1 MTSGEAKDVT
11 DRMSI
16 ESWLSAL
23 SDTVNAGDQ
32 TKLSALFASDADWR
46 DVLALTG
53 RMITVSGA
61 TRIAETLLGQTGA
74 ERYLQDLHIDGTRQA
89 PTRVTRADVDVLEAI
104 LSFETARGRGSALV
118 RFRVADLSA
127 PIPVAWTLLTALEDL
142 REHEEWR
149 YREAKDAAETERGFH
164 DPNWLDERRESL
176 AYEGRDPAVLIIGG
190 GHAGL
195 TAAARL
201 VHLGVDTLVID
212 REQRIGDNWRLRYHG
227 LKLHNQIHSN
237 HLPYM
242 PFPPGWPK
250 YIPKDRV
257 ANWLEAYV
265 DAMEINFWTE
275 TSFLGAEWDTERA
288 CWTAHLKSA
297 DGRTRTMRPRHIIM
311 ATSVS
316 GRPKTPH
323 IPLLETF
330 GGTVTHSSGFRGGS
344 DWSGKPVI
352 VFGTGTSA
360 HDIAQDLQGHGARVT
375 MVQRSPSMVVNIEP
389 SAQLYDG
396 VYLGPGP
403 SMEDRDLINLSV
415 PLPLLKKA
423 HKLVTEQVK
432 KIDAPLLDGLERAG
446 FELEFGEDG
455 TGWPLKYRQ
464 RGGGYYFNVGCS
476 ELIASGAIKL
486 VQFRDVAGFEKSGM
500 KMADG
505 SLLPA
510 DLVVLAT
517 GYEGLADM
525 VRRHFGDA
533 VADRV
538 GPIWGFDETSS
549 ELRNM
554 WMVTGQPGLWFTGG
568 AFSQCRIYSK
578 YLALQIKAAEIGQPF
593 PA

>member
-1 MTSGEAKDVT
+1 MRPDTNEAAKDAARIDHWIDAFLV
-11 DRMSI
+11 
-16 ESWLSAL
+16 AL
-23 SDTVNAGDQ
+23 SRSDIEQLTRLINQ
-32 TKLSALFASDADWR
+32 DADWR
-46 DVLALTG
+46 DVLALTD
-53 RMITVSGA
+53 RMVTTSGA
-61 TRIAETLLGQTGA
+61 ASVVDRLVAVGAARNLKDLRID
-74 ERYLQDLHIDGTRQA
+74 QDRC
-89 PTRVTRADVDVLEAI
+89 PPVRVVRAGIRVLEAI
-104 LSFETARGRGSALV
+104 LTFETVRGRGAALV
-118 RFRVADLSA
+118 RFPIRETGSDPLS
-127 PIPVAWTLLTALEDL
+127 AWTLLTALEDL
-142 REHEEWR
+142 RGYEEQRVWEGR
-149 YREAKDAAETERGFH
+149 DAVAAKRGFH
-164 DPNWLDERRESL
+164 DPNWLDERREASG
-176 AYEGRDPAVLIIGG
+176 YVDRDPDVLIVGG

-212 REQRIGDNWRLRYHG
+212 RERRIGDNWRLRYHG

-237 HLPYM
+237 HLPYL
-242 PFPPGWPK
+242 PFPSGWPT

-257 ANWLEAYV
+257 ANWLEFYV

-275 TSFLGAEWDTERA
+275 TSFLGAEWDEEAHSWRARIEGANGSER
-288 CWTAHLKSA
+288 TL
-297 DGRTRTMRPRHIIM
+297 RPRHIIM

-316 GRPKTPH
+316 GRPKLPD
-323 IPLLETF
+323 IPTLERF
-330 GGTVTHSSGFRGGS
+330 SGEVLHSSGFRNGAE
-344 DWSGKPVI
+344 WSGRPVF

-360 HDIAQDLQGHGARVT
+360 HDIAQDLQGRGAQVT

-396 VYLGPGP
+396 VYLGDGP

-423 HKLVTEQVK
+423 HKLVTDRVK
-432 KIDAPLLDGLERAG
+432 EIDAPLLKGLEAAG

-464 RGGGYYFNVGCS
+464 RGGGYYFNAGCS
-476 ELIASGAIKL
+476 DLIASGAIKL
-486 VQFRDVAGFEKSGM
+486 IQYRDMAGFEPEGVRMS
-500 KMADG
+500 DG
-505 SLLPA
+505 RVLPA
-510 DLVVLAT
+510 ELVVLAT

-525 VRRHFGDA
+525 VRRHFGQA

-538 GPIWGFDETSS
+538 GPIWGFDETTS

-593 PA
+593 PH